1 MKIRITLLI
10 AILTALASAAFAQ
23 TAPDTVAKPAP
34 AVKLPAAQEVVAKY
48 VKAIGGREAIEKI
61 KSRTTTGTVEMSPM
75 GLKGTFET
83 VAAAPD
89 RSLAKLT
96 LGGIGDMFEGY
107 DGTVAW
113 SVNPIQ
119 GSRDKSGTELLQT
132 KITNDFYRDIRLEK
146 IYPKMTVTG
155 IEKVGDK
162 DAYVV
167 RAEPVGLNAD
177 MLYFDVDSGL
187 LVRVDSE
194 LVSPVGTQK
203 ARTFY
208 DEYKPFDGVMIP
220 TKTRTVLPQVE
231 VTMTVTD
238 AKSNTPVDQARFAK
252 PKV

>member
-1 MKIRITLLI
+1 
-10 AILTALASAAFAQ
+10 
-23 TAPDTVAKPAP
+23 
-34 AVKLPAAQEVVAKY
+34 
-48 VKAIGGREAIEKI
+48 
-61 KSRTTTGTVEMSPM
+61 
-75 GLKGTFET
+75 
-83 VAAAPD
+83 
-89 RSLAKLT
+89 
-96 LGGIGDMFEGY
+96 
-107 DGTVAW
+107 
-113 SVNPIQ
+113 
-119 GSRDKSGTELLQT
+119 
-132 KITNDFYRDIRLEK
+132 
-146 IYPKMTVTG
+146 MTVTG

-162 DAYVV
+162 DAHVV

>member
-23 TAPDTVAKPAP
+23 TAPETVAKPAP

-83 VAAAPD
+83 VAAAP
-89 RSLAKLT
+89 
-96 LGGIGDMFEGY
+96 
-107 DGTVAW
+107 VAW

-162 DAYVV
+162 DAHVV